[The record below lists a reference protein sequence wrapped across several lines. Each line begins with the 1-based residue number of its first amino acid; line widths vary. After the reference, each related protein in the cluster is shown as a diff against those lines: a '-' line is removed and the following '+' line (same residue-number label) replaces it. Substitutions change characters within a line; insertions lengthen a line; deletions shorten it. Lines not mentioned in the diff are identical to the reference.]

1 MDVNGCSPSYFQP
14 FLVVMRIFPR
24 AILFSHIPR
33 SLKSMKIPKHL
44 SGAWHSKKSGKI
56 QWQIDPQNMIIINA
70 GLKSH
75 TISPMVW
82 NVY

>member
-44 SGAWHSKKSGKI
+44 SGA
-56 QWQIDPQNMIIINA
+56 
-70 GLKSH
+70 
-75 TISPMVW
+75 
-82 NVY
+82 